1 MPSYEG
7 HFRGVSKGDIV
18 VLSEPIRAGLAG
30 LKD

>member
-18 VLSEPIRAGLAG
+18 VLSEPIRAGL
-30 LKD
+30 KD